1 MSRVIAWRRFIRVL
15 IEDDANRPLDAFA
28 FLPSPETADAMQRYR
43 LMARAEGTS
52 LSLYYRVF
60 PQLAPPLRSAITNR
74 VRLSFAMTLREQDF
88 FQRHHPDLNAA
99 AGASLHLDNLDGAGA
114 ILADGASL
122 SAGAVVGVADAVQVA
137 RRRVPVSV
145 GLAPPPTHVRAVN
158 VQTGL
163 PIIDT
168 RPNPPV
174 PVQVAVQPAPG
185 ASQFAAILDIPPS
198 AGPLVRVRQAPA
210 GALNRRAYAD
220 DWTSETGAAGVLD
233 LFWENA
239 QDTVPAGPGQVYRI
253 VFARR

>member
-1 MSRVIAWRRFIRVL
+1 MGV
-15 IEDDANRPLDAFA
+15 
-28 FLPSPETADAMQRYR
+28 
-43 LMARAEGTS
+43 EG
-52 LSLYYRVF
+52 
-60 PQLAPPLRSAITNR
+60 
-74 VRLSFAMTLREQDF
+74 
-88 FQRHHPDLNAA
+88 
-99 AGASLHLDNLDGAGA
+99 GGGGAGE
-114 ILADGASL
+114 IFEDRRRWFGVVDHLGDRQRGAHPSHEF
-122 SAGAVVGVADAVQVA
+122 GVADAVQVA

-145 GLAPPPTHVRAVN
+145 GLALPPTHVRAVN

-185 ASQFAAILDIPPS
+185 AAQFAAILDIPPS

-253 VFARR
+253 VVARR